1 MRTDVFYPS
10 AATVEIATLKESEEG
25 HEAMLVRC
33 GRSLVGVRCRRTGC
47 HVTTGAVRSGN
58 DQRDSGVARMRS
70 SRKRAMR
77 AGGVRVDIPFRY
89 SGQLAPL
96 LAPFN
101 GVGSCECVPAC
112 ILGSMI

>member
-1 MRTDVFYPS
+1 
-10 AATVEIATLKESEEG
+10 
-25 HEAMLVRC
+25 
-33 GRSLVGVRCRRTGC
+33 
-47 HVTTGAVRSGN
+47 
-58 DQRDSGVARMRS
+58 
-70 SRKRAMR
+70 MR